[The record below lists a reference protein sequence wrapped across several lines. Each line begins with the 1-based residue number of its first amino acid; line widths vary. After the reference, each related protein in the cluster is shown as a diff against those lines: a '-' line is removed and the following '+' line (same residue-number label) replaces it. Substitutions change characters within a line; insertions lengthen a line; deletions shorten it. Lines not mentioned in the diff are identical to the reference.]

1 MYDIDNKKIPTD
13 KELTVE
19 EATNLI
25 NHYKDLAD
33 KEEDNHKKG
42 VYTTYIKNLNA
53 WLFRNYINNPQ
64 EFIKNAI
71 SKTDKNVIEKAINEL
86 SEELSDDNTTRER
99 ITEEIRRAVS
109 ENNENSTDEEL
120 GNDVPGQR
128 DESSVPEERT
138 ITQSDLLVSREPANE
153 VSDEYV
159 EYEEV
164 A

>member
-53 WLFRNYINNPQ
+53 WLFRHYINNRD

-71 SKTDKNVIEKAINEL
+71 SKTDKNVIEKAINEI
-86 SEELSDDNTTRER
+86 SEELSDDDTTKER
-99 ITEEIRRAVS
+99 ITEEIQRAVS
-109 ENNENSTDEEL
+109 ENNESSANEEP
-120 GNDVPGQR
+120 GDDVPGQR

-138 ITQSDLLVSREPANE
+138 ITQSDLLVEREPVNTNM
-153 VSDEYV
+153 DEYT
-159 EYEEV
+159 EFEEV
-164 A
+164 